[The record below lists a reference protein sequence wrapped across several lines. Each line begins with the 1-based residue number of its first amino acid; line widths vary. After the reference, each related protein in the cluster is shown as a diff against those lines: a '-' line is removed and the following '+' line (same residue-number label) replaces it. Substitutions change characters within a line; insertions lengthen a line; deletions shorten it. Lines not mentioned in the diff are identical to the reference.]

1 MKKLKECRFVKAM
14 FNKNGS
20 GSYSA
25 RVNLPIPW
33 ITSMGIDQNN
43 KDLSITFDG
52 EKIIIEKR

>member
-14 FNKNGS
+14 YLKNGS
-20 GSYSA
+20 GSMSA

-33 ITSMGIDQNN
+33 ITEMGISPDQ
-43 KDLSITFDG
+43 KDLAITFDG